1 MGEETLANPAQS
13 LSLVFFLLSTYKMV
27 LSVACVLG
35 GLGKARQES
44 LWHRARPIESAQQT
58 EAFVSRSPSSPPYR
72 EGNEVQTG
80 KTGCHPINGRAR
92 FSNS

>member
-1 MGEETLANPAQS
+1 MGEETVSDPAQS
-13 LSLVFFLLSTYKMV
+13 LSLVLFLLSTYKMV

-35 GLGKARQES
+35 GLGKVRQES
-44 LWHRARPIESAQQT
+44 WWHGARPIESAQQA
-58 EAFVSRSPSSPPYR
+58 EAFISQSPSSPPYR